1 MAAPTFPFDWPF
13 SLVQPLEPVAAP
25 SRCHRRQQPSTPFN
39 AMPHDPH
46 AAASSSS
53 TPAAHE
59 LERASPSVMIASAR
73 STRALSPTSPI
84 SQLQPEHEHEK
95 KMRGRQSDA
104 RHLCP
109 AARFVSL
116 SSCRQAQLPQRQL
129 CRAPRGIRPAAAR
142 DNNQRVGMWM
152 ACEETIEMAMRNGK
166 TTRR

>member
-84 SQLQPEHEHEK
+84 SQ
-95 KMRGRQSDA
+95 
-104 RHLCP
+104 P
-109 AARFVSL
+109 AASMSTNTIASEEHTAKSTITRALAMPARCNLIHTRAAGWGHCCSVRCAAPVQSIDRSNSQRATTVSE
-116 SSCRQAQLPQRQL
+116 SGC
-129 CRAPRGIRPAAAR
+129 GW
-142 DNNQRVGMWM
+142 N
-152 ACEETIEMAMRNGK
+152 AMQQ
-166 TTRR
+166 